1 VIVMR
6 GAMLLVG
13 IGFLILTIRLLK
25 PEPATARAVRTG
37 ATAVAAS

>member
-1 VIVMR
+1 MG
-6 GAMLLVG
+6 GALLLAG
-13 IGFLILTIRLLK
+13 IGFLILTLRLLR